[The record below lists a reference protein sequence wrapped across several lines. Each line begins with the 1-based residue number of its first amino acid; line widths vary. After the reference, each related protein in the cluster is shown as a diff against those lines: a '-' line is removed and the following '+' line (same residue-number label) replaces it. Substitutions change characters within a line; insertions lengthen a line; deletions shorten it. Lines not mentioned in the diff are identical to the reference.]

1 MELGLAADWIEWM
14 TVVVAAD
21 GDRRLITLTVRMR
34 PGDELA
40 ALHDELASSLRL
52 TSAAG

>member
-21 GDRRLITLTVRMR
+21 GDRRLVTLTVRSR
-34 PGDELA
+34 PGDELTV
-40 ALHDELASSLRL
+40 LHDEIVDSFRL
-52 TSAAG
+52 GP